1 MKKISKNQS
10 LFNCNTGGT
19 NTKSLVLWR
28 EILMA
33 YIIPSVM
40 AGIGALVVA
49 DNTLLLRAC
58 TTIGGFSAFV
68 AWLIVML
75 LQRKNGSDR
84 RGIRKQIFRIVLTG
98 LLVGI
103 LITLMIYGLLVVFN
117 LDNKFILLNYIW
129 IDFPIS
135 AVITSANLAFRW
147 QRTVTTNFS
156 SYGGG

>member
-1 MKKISKNQS
+1 
-10 LFNCNTGGT
+10 
-19 NTKSLVLWR
+19 
-28 EILMA
+28 MA
-33 YIIPSVM
+33 YSIPSIM
-40 AGIGALVVA
+40 AGIGGLVVA
-49 DNTLLLRAC
+49 DTTLLLRAG

-75 LQRKNGSDR
+75 LQRKNVSGR
-84 RGIRKQIFRIVLTG
+84 RGIGKQIFRIVIFG

-117 LDNKFILLNYIW
+117 LDNKFIVLNYIW
-129 IDFPIS
+129 IDFPFS

-156 SYGGG
+156 SNGGG

>member
-1 MKKISKNQS
+1 MKKLSKNKS
-10 LFNCNTGGT
+10 FFNYNTGGT
-19 NTKSLVLWR
+19 NAKSLVIWR

-33 YIIPSVM
+33 YIIPSIM

-49 DNTLLLRAC
+49 DNTLLLRAF

-68 AWLIVML
+68 AWLIAML
-75 LQRKNGSDR
+75 LQRKNDSER
-84 RGIRKQIFRIVLTG
+84 RGKRKQIFGIVLTG

-103 LITLMIYGLLVVFN
+103 LITLMIHGLLAIFN
-117 LDNKFILLNYIW
+117 LNNKFILMNYIW
-129 IDFPIS
+129 IDFPVA

-147 QRTVTTNFS
+147 HRTVTTNFS